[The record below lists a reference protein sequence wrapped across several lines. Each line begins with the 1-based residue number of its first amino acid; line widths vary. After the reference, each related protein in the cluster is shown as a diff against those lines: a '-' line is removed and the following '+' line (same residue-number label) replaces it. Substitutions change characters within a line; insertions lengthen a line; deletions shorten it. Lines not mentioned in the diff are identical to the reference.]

1 MKPIVWRDTDYRR
14 VSRREHLV
22 QVDLAMSARRE
33 GKAALAALHLANAAR
48 QREFHAADLR
58 EFREKDIRFFDP
70 VAFVNSGGFNL
81 REI

>member
-1 MKPIVWRDTDYRR
+1 MKQIVWRDTDYRE
-14 VSRREHLV
+14 VSRREHAM
-22 QVDLAMSARRE
+22 QVELARSARRQGNTE
-33 GKAALAALHLANAAR
+33 LALWHLKNAAR
-48 QREFHAADLR
+48 QRKFHAADLR

>member
-1 MKPIVWRDTDYRR
+1 
-14 VSRREHLV
+14 
-22 QVDLAMSARRE
+22 
-33 GKAALAALHLANAAR
+33 LHLKNAAR

-58 EFREKDIRFFDP
+58 EFREKNIRFFDP